1 MSPTSSKQGYGGSA
15 LSGTI
20 LVIDDVRPVREMLQQ
35 LLEREGLEVILADCG
50 HAALQLFEHKHD
62 EITAVI
68 LDHTMPGLSG
78 HEVCARLRAL
88 RPDIPVLFSSGHPED
103 FVGQADL
110 RSGPV
115 GFLKKPY
122 TRAELL
128 STLNELMEAA
138 SDGRQTLEV

>member
-1 MSPTSSKQGYGGSA
+1 MQ
-15 LSGTI
+15 
-20 LVIDDVRPVREMLQQ
+20 V
-35 LLEREGLEVILADCG
+35 
-50 HAALQLFEHKHD
+50 FEHKHD

-68 LDHTMPGLSG
+68 LDRTMPGLSG

-103 FVGQADL
+103 LDGQSD
-110 RSGPV
+110 SGPGPV

-128 STLNELMEAA
+128 LTLKEFVDAA
-138 SDGRQTLEV
+138 SDGRQTLDV